1 MAILVDG
8 RRLTVPLTWSW
19 RLLEATPRQRR
30 RFEIIG
36 DGTGVRWPE
45 IDEDISID
53 GMRSRNAGTRGRRRD
68 ARVDPA
74 WKRKIPCGKWSTSK
88 STQDRRQV
96 R

>member
-1 MAILVDG
+1 MSIAATTDPRITKIEVTDDEIMAILVDG

-53 GMRSRNAGTRGRRRD
+53 GMLRGT
-68 ARVDPA
+68 PA
-74 WKRKIPCGKWSTSK
+74 PRPKPA
-88 STQDRRQV
+88 
-96 R
+96 